1 MADIE
6 EGRANATLAEE
17 ILSAVGSIGPGNKIV
32 CDALRVIAAKIEARR
47 QRVAAAEVTL
57 SEILASPPLTD
68 HRRDSL
74 HAVAATLRSA
84 DDEA

>member
-1 MADIE
+1 MVE
-6 EGRANATLAEE
+6 RQEVPTLAAE
-17 ILSAVGSIGPGNKIV
+17 ILRVVNAIGPGNKIV
-32 CDALRVIAAKIEARR
+32 CDALRAIAAKVEARR

-68 HRRDSL
+68 HRMDSL

-84 DDEA
+84 DDGA

>member
-17 ILSAVGSIGPGNKIV
+17 IV
-32 CDALRVIAAKIEARR
+32 CDALRVIAAKVEARR
-47 QRVAAAEVTL
+47 LRVAAAEVTL

-84 DDEA
+84 DDGA